1 MPRQAHNTVRTLFI
15 RCVIAMCSNK
25 VDACM
30 FRPRLGH
37 VALQTVQP
45 ATQMFPNMQIA
56 WQVSIYLEA
65 LAILPQLTLLMRT
78 ENIDNLTGNYVFLLG
93 AYRALYILNWI
104 YRWAT
109 EPNYYHWLGV
119 LPFLMLSFVYMLIA
133 DLLLNC
139 SRSQKHGS
147 VGLLFHLASAVC

>member
-1 MPRQAHNTVRTLFI
+1 MIV
-15 RCVIAMCSNK
+15 
-25 VDACM
+25 
-30 FRPRLGH
+30 
-37 VALQTVQP
+37 
-45 ATQMFPNMQIA
+45 QIA

-109 EPNYYHWLGV
+109 EPHYYHWLGAISCFV
-119 LPFLMLSFVYMLIA
+119 LFGLLLHALALMLALTHHVCMPPPHLCWIFLAPHIRTWMFVREIL
-133 DLLLNC
+133 
-139 SRSQKHGS
+139 K
-147 VGLLFHLASAVC
+147 